1 MSAIN
6 TKQLIQDNQ
15 ADRKLVGIRGWLILP
30 AIVLASSPLGIFFIL
45 YKIMSLI
52 WMMFLDA
59 DVIIILGIIFYI
71 TIPLYVLVIVFRFFK
86 KHQTA
91 QRTYIYFIAIQLIAP
106 ILLLFL
112 LTLGLLIH
120 LKFREMITISDDM
133 IYTIQEIILQ
143 NAILFY
149 AFIAALRFFKK
160 SLYAPQ
166 TCIRYIVI
174 TSIASLSQLIPGY
187 AFIIDVDHLAFS
199 LLLYFVYL
207 ICRFIPAAIWILYFR
222 ISKRVKATFTN
233 HEDSFGLPYK
243 ILVPIRYF
251 TDKCITW
258 LAFSAVALC
267 VFIVLVVMTVMAG
280 LVNEFKEKN
289 HRFAGDCV
297 VGTES
302 LVGFAYYEDFVNL
315 MEQQDFVEAVSPA
328 IKSFALKRR
337 RGSEQDDVVEVM
349 GIDPVRHSQATGF
362 GDTLYYHN
370 DDVSG
375 TFEIAGDANLVG
387 CVLGDFMLL
396 QDTNSRNYSAN
407 SLPRIAYSISCFPL
421 TARGALAQAGTDMVN
436 TKTFYFSDQSTTGLP
451 RIDGSVV
458 YLPFEQAQLLCGMGG
473 STKRASRLHIR
484 FKTEIKIQAGCEK
497 VQSLWQNFRQD
508 KAGEIQAYT
517 LDTVTVQSWKQ
528 YRRSSIAPLENE
540 QTEMSVMFG
549 FVGITTVFIVLV
561 VFYMIISHKS
571 KDIGILK
578 SIGASNVDIIELF
591 SGYAFL
597 VGIVGSGIGLYAGWV
612 FLVKINRIENWL
624 FEHFGFQLWDRTI
637 YAIGDIPNQVE
648 FKTLAVI
655 VVSAIA
661 ACLAGALIPSLQAA
675 RRKPVETLQV
685 GQL

>member
-1 MSAIN
+1 
-6 TKQLIQDNQ
+6 
-15 ADRKLVGIRGWLILP
+15 
-30 AIVLASSPLGIFFIL
+30 
-45 YKIMSLI
+45 
-52 WMMFLDA
+52 
-59 DVIIILGIIFYI
+59 
-71 TIPLYVLVIVFRFFK
+71 
-86 KHQTA
+86 
-91 QRTYIYFIAIQLIAP
+91 
-106 ILLLFL
+106 
-112 LTLGLLIH
+112 
-120 LKFREMITISDDM
+120 
-133 IYTIQEIILQ
+133 
-143 NAILFY
+143 
-149 AFIAALRFFKK
+149 
-160 SLYAPQ
+160 
-166 TCIRYIVI
+166 
-174 TSIASLSQLIPGY
+174 
-187 AFIIDVDHLAFS
+187 
-199 LLLYFVYL
+199 
-207 ICRFIPAAIWILYFR
+207 
-222 ISKRVKATFTN
+222 
-233 HEDSFGLPYK
+233 
-243 ILVPIRYF
+243 
-251 TDKCITW
+251 
-258 LAFSAVALC
+258 
-267 VFIVLVVMTVMAG
+267 
-280 LVNEFKEKN
+280 
-289 HRFAGDCV
+289 
-297 VGTES
+297 
-302 LVGFAYYEDFVNL
+302 

-337 RGSEQDDVVEVM
+337 RGSEKDDVVEVM
-349 GIDPVRHSQATGF
+349 GIDPVKHSQATGF
-362 GDTLYYHN
+362 GDSLYYHK

-375 TFEIAGDANLVG
+375 TFEIAYDANLAG

-396 QDTNSRNYSAN
+396 QDTNSRNFN
-407 SLPRIAYSISCFPL
+407 ETSLPRIAYSISCFPL

-497 VQSLWQNFRQD
+497 VQSLWQKFRQD
-508 KAGEIQAYT
+508 KADEIQAYT

-661 ACLAGALIPSLQAA
+661 ACLVGALIPSLQAA